1 MKELTQRGDKDICV
15 VLFKKQALSALKHM
29 PVLREQVRHSVG
41 DRKMWE
47 KTVEGQK
54 ETMRVEK
61 VTSVRQQ

>member
-1 MKELTQRGDKDICV
+1 
-15 VLFKKQALSALKHM
+15 M
-29 PVLREQVRHSVG
+29 PVLREQARHSVG